1 MADPVPRQPSRRE
14 RSPAGGGPPT
24 EAAPAVTGW
33 GTPGA
38 RAPRDTGQ
46 PPKAPHFPPWDLPGA
61 PPTRTGG
68 PPRGTRGGAPAGPP
82 GRPAGPAQPAGGQR
96 PRPPA
101 GTVAPGGRPAAP
113 GPAAVRGQG
122 QGRAPGRDTRNRL
135 VVRRINAVSVFKV
148 SVVFYFGVLIAMLI
162 AGAVLWNVAAALGV
176 IDDLDKA
183 IRSLFALSTFK
194 LHPLVALGWAAVI
207 GGALCFLGVVVNVF
221 AAIMYNL
228 ISDMVGGV
236 KVTVAADKHA

>member
-1 MADPVPRQPSRRE
+1 MADPVPRQPNRRE
-14 RSPAGGGPPT
+14 RSPGGGPPT

-33 GTPGA
+33 GPPAT

-46 PPKAPHFPPWDLPGA
+46 PAKAPYFPPWDVAGAAPTRAGA
-61 PPTRTGG
+61 PP
-68 PPRGTRGGAPAGPP
+68 RGARGGAPAGAPS
-82 GRPAGPAQPAGGQR
+82 RPAGPAQAPAAQR

-101 GTVAPGGRPAAP
+101 GAGAPAGRS
-113 GPAAVRGQG
+113 GPATATAARG
-122 QGRAPGRDTRNRL
+122 QGRAVGRDMRNRL
-135 VVRRINAVSVFKV
+135 VVRRVNAVSVLKV
-148 SVVFYFGVLIAMLI
+148 SAVFYFGVLVVMLV
-162 AGAVLWNVAAALGV
+162 AGAVLWNVAAALGI

-194 LHPLVALGWAAVI
+194 LHPLVALGWTAVI

-236 KVTVAADKHA
+236 QVTVTADKRA

>member
-14 RSPAGGGPPT
+14 RSPAGGPPT

-33 GTPGA
+33 GQPAT
-38 RAPRDTGQ
+38 RTPRDAGQ
-46 PPKAPHFPPWDLPGA
+46 PPKAPYFPPWDVAGA
-61 PPTRTGG
+61 APTRAGG
-68 PPRGTRGGAPAGPP
+68 PPRGARGGAPVGAP
-82 GRPAGPAQPAGGQR
+82 GRPAGPAQAPGAQR

-101 GTVAPGGRPAAP
+101 GAGTPGGRSGPPSAA
-113 GPAAVRGQG
+113 AARGK
-122 QGRAPGRDTRNRL
+122 GRATVRDTRNRL
-135 VVRRINAVSVFKV
+135 VVRRVNAVSVFKV
-148 SVVFYFGVLIAMLI
+148 SAVFYFGVLVVMLI
-162 AGAVLWNVAAALGV
+162 AGAVLWNVAATLGV

-221 AAIMYNL
+221 AAVMYNL
-228 ISDMVGGV
+228 ISDIVGGV
-236 KVTVAADKHA
+236 QVTVAADKHA

>member
-14 RSPAGGGPPT
+14 RSPAGGPPT

-33 GTPGA
+33 GPPAT
-38 RAPRDTGQ
+38 RAPRDVGQ
-46 PPKAPHFPPWDLPGA
+46 PPKAPYFPPWDVAGA
-61 PPTRTGG
+61 APTRAGG
-68 PPRGTRGGAPAGPP
+68 PPRGARGSAPAGAPS
-82 GRPAGPAQPAGGQR
+82 RPAGPAPAAGGQR
-96 PRPPA
+96 PRSPA
-101 GTVAPGGRPAAP
+101 GAGAPGGRS
-113 GPAAVRGQG
+113 GPPSATAVRS
-122 QGRAPGRDTRNRL
+122 QGRAVSRDTRNRL
-135 VVRRINAVSVFKV
+135 VVRRVNAVSVLKV
-148 SVVFYFGVLIAMLI
+148 SAVFYFGVLVVMLI
-162 AGAVLWNVAAALGV
+162 AGVVLWNVAAALGV

-228 ISDMVGGV
+228 ISDTVGGV
-236 KVTVAADKHA
+236 QVTLAADKHA